1 MKLEY
6 SVEITKVA
14 EEMMLEPVNLP
25 DDIATRVIIRNDVSR
40 PGLPLAGFFDHFESG
55 RIQIIGNMEHKYIEL
70 LTHEQRME
78 ALERFLSCGV
88 VCIVVTR
95 GLDIFPE
102 LSQLCEKYGTPLYL
116 SHDTTSNFMAALIAY
131 LNVQL
136 AERITKHGVLI
147 EVYGEGILML
157 GDSGIGKSETAIE
170 LVKRGHRLIADDA
183 VEIKKVS
190 NKTLVGA
197 APELIRH
204 YVELRGIG
212 LVDVRRIFGMGAVKL
227 TEKIDLVY
235 LYRNYNVD
243 TVAFNH
249 AFVAPAADAQKY
261 LPGVTLPAGVNR
273 DTRIRDVGI
282 KDAHLARLHLKNPPE
297 AQPAIYIDDI
307 DLRDMDMSNMPDW
320 ALDIATNDG
329 MFIETQD
336 GKYKA
341 YIYVNEMKKGR
352 AGGTISMKRYTMF

>member
-1 MKLEY
+1 MKHEY

-70 LTHEQRME
+70 LTHEQRTE

-227 TEKIDLVY
+227 TEKIDLVVNLELWQQGKMY
-235 LYRNYNVD
+235 ERLGLDDEYEEILGLKIPSIVLPVKPGRNLAVVIEIAAMNNRQKKMGYN
-243 TVAFNH
+243 TAAEFNK
-249 AFVAPAADAQKY
+249 KY
-261 LPGVTLPAGVNR
+261 MQLLEQNNHGN
-273 DTRIRDVGI
+273 
-282 KDAHLARLHLKNPPE
+282 
-297 AQPAIYIDDI
+297 
-307 DLRDMDMSNMPDW
+307 
-320 ALDIATNDG
+320 
-329 MFIETQD
+329 
-336 GKYKA
+336 
-341 YIYVNEMKKGR
+341 
-352 AGGTISMKRYTMF
+352 